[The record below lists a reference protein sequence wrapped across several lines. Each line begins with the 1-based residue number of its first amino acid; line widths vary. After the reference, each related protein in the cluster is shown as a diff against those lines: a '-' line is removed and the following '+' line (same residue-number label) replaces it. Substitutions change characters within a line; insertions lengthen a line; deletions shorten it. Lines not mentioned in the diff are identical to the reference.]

1 MGARKDVRNAALVK
15 DLMCLIGLGKALPLM
30 VLVVEGVGD
39 GGVITR
45 GVEKDR

>member
-30 VLVVEGVGD
+30 VLVEGVGD